1 MIRAIKIITA
11 MIVSGLLLLVLAA
24 VGLKLYF
31 TPARLKALT
40 LEYAS
45 KNLRR
50 EVTFDSASLNFSG
63 LSISNLRVSEYP
75 DFKKG
80 EFFSAAYF
88 SVRPSLRALIRR
100 EVKINSVSA
109 SGLNMRVAEVKKDTY
124 NFSDLIA
131 AAPEPKPPRPAEKK
145 AASAPLAI
153 SSLKVKDSNFRY
165 TNAAG
170 DMSVDLKGI
179 NLSASDISPAGMFPL
194 EAAFT
199 LDVVSPYF
207 KGSIP
212 ARLKGRVA
220 LGNFDPAKG
229 QAEIDKA
236 SLSLGGVKAEV
247 KGSLT
252 NLMEPDAKLSM
263 TVKEFST
270 SDLKTVFAGLPNKVL
285 LPEIEADADFKLSFT
300 NVLLRS
306 VSFRAG
312 AIKGSLKGRAAWNP
326 KVSYNLAVQVKA
338 QTPEMDSTTL
348 ARRFKQLPVPRG
360 FKLPMA
366 DLSAS
371 INLKDG
377 YADITSFSLD
387 CGALSAAGKTS
398 VNFSGKQLK
407 AAGELKA
414 EIKDLAR
421 LAAIAPALSAPYAPS
436 GAASAALNYSYSG
449 DVALKGYAAL
459 KGVGA
464 SFAGHKLSGLTGSME
479 FTKDSASAQKLEGKL
494 DGENIGVS
502 FKARDLMKHPKA
514 EFDLKLAKLA
524 LKDPPAAAAQ
534 PGPATSAARQEA
546 AKKAGGEP
554 FYLDVTG
561 KAEIGA
567 IEHANF
573 SCGPSSMRLNL
584 VNISD
589 DLKALDGSASFT
601 AGPGKFSELY
611 ALAGRYKAAKV
622 ALYPLL
628 VLQKASKLAKVLR
641 LPDFNNIA
649 FEKIEG
655 DYSFNKG
662 MMKLNKSALTADVA
676 DVTSGGSINL
686 PEEKLDMRIDTT
698 LKQAS
703 GITMGA
709 PVGMLVKGTF
719 NDPSVKP
726 DIKSIVEQPAVKK
739 ALDKLVPN
747 ASKLLKGLFNK

>member
-1 MIRAIKIITA
+1 MVRALKIITGLIA
-11 MIVSGLLLLVLAA
+11 AGLLLIALAA
-24 VGLKLYF
+24 LGLKLYF

-45 KNLRR
+45 KNLKR
-50 EVTFDSASLNFSG
+50 EVTFDSASLNLSG
-63 LSISNLRVSEYP
+63 LSIANLRVSEYP

-88 SVRPSLRALIRR
+88 SVRPSLRALLKR
-100 EVKINSVSA
+100 EIKINSVSA
-109 SGLNMRVAEVKKDTY
+109 SGLNMRVAEVRKDTY

-131 AAPEPKPPRPAEKK
+131 AAPEQKPAKPADKR
-145 AASAPLAI
+145 AAPPPLAI

-179 NLSASDISPAGMFPL
+179 NLTASDISPAGLFPV

-207 KGSIP
+207 TGAIP

-229 QAEIDKA
+229 KAEIEKA

-247 KGSLT
+247 KGSLS
-252 NLMEPDAKLSM
+252 NLMEPDAKLSL
-263 TVKEFST
+263 TIKEFST
-270 SDLKTVFAGLPNKVL
+270 SDLKTVFAGLPNKIL

-300 NVLLRS
+300 GVLLRA
-306 VSFRAG
+306 VTFRAG
-312 AIKGSLKGRAAWNP
+312 AVKGSVKGSAAWNP
-326 KVSYNLAVQVKA
+326 KVSYSLAASLKA
-338 QTPEMDSTTL
+338 QTPEMDSTLL
-348 ARRFKQLPVPRG
+348 ARRFKQLPVPHG

-366 DLSAS
+366 DISAA

-387 CGALSAAGKTS
+387 CGALAAGGRTT
-398 VNFSGKQLK
+398 VNFSGPALK
-407 AAGELKA
+407 ASGELKA
-414 EIKDLAR
+414 EIKDLAK

-436 GAASAALNYSYSG
+436 GAASAALTYAYSG
-449 DVALKGYAAL
+449 EVALKGRAAL
-459 KGVGA
+459 KNVGA
-464 SFAGHKLSGLTGSME
+464 SFADHKLAGLTGNIE
-479 FTKDSASAQKLEGKL
+479 FSKDYAAAQKLEGKL
-494 DGENIGVS
+494 DGEDIAVS
-502 FKARDLMKHPKA
+502 IRARDLLKHPRA
-514 EFDLKLAKLA
+514 EFDLRLAKLVM
-524 LKDPPAAAAQ
+524 KDLPAAQPAAPAAETRKAAAA
-534 PGPATSAARQEA
+534 
-546 AKKAGGEP
+546 KAGGEP
-554 FYLDVTG
+554 FYLDVSG
-561 KAEIGA
+561 RAEIGA
-567 IEHANF
+567 IEHPNF
-573 SCGPSSMRLNL
+573 RCGPASMKMNL
-584 VNISD
+584 VNISY

-628 VLQKASKLAKVLR
+628 VLQKASKLAKALR

-649 FEKIEG
+649 FARMEG
-655 DYSFNKG
+655 DYSFSKG
-662 MMKLNKSALTADVA
+662 LMKLNKSAMTADVA
-676 DVTSGGSINL
+676 DVTSTGTIDL
-686 PEEKLDMRIDTT
+686 PAEKLDMKINTE

-703 GITMGA
+703 GISMGA
-709 PVGMLVKGTF
+709 PVCMFVKGTF
-719 NDPSVKP
+719 TDPSVKA
-726 DIKSIVEQPAVKK
+726 DYKSIAEQPAVKK
-739 ALDKLVPN
+739 ALDRLSPN